1 MRVVVSERNAL
12 LGNRLADGWSGALL
26 ARLVRRA
33 YARATAVVAVS
44 NGVADD
50 LARWSGLPRAGIET
64 IYNPV
69 VTPELLRQQAEPV
82 DHPGF
87 NPARRRSSSAPG
99 GWDEPRTSRRLSGR
113 SPVCGARA
121 AGAPGDHRRARGSA
135 RRRGEPPS

>member
-1 MRVVVSERNAL
+1 MQVVVSERNAL

-69 VTPELLRQQAEPV
+69 VTPGCSVSKPSRSTI
-82 DHPGF
+82 PGF
-87 NPARRRSSSAPG
+87 NPARRQSSSAPG
-99 GWDEPRTSRRLSGR
+99 AWDEPRTSRRLSGR
-113 SPVCGARA
+113 SPVCGAS
-121 AGAPGDHRRARGSA
+121 GRRAW
-135 RRRGEPPS
+135 